1 MVSLSTISKATVCRF
16 SYINATTFYPLNYWV
31 NLSGNVSDF
40 HNSHVQLHSGKFP
53 PCAYHTCQGNLD
65 GKVESQADGVNAQ
78 FMAAN
83 QQTENNPLIK

>member
-1 MVSLSTISKATVCRF
+1 MQRLFIPLITGSTFQAMLVIFTIHTC
-16 SYINATTFYPLNYWV
+16 SYIQEN
-31 NLSGNVSDF
+31 F
-40 HNSHVQLHSGKFP
+40 HHAP
-53 PCAYHTCQGNLD
+53 YHTCQGNID